1 MTTFTV
7 GEHDFLLDGHPHRI
21 LSGAIHYFRIH
32 PDQWA
37 DRIRK
42 ARLLGLNTIETYV
55 AWNAHE
61 PVRGA
66 WSWDG
71 GLDLA
76 AFLRTV
82 AAEGM
87 HAIVRPGPYM
97 CAEWSNGGLPAWL
110 FADCA
115 TGVGKAPGPGKAG
128 VRRDEPVYMAE
139 VERYLRRVY
148 EVVAPLQVDRGG
160 PVILVQIENEY
171 GAYGKDPAYL
181 RRLVRITRDAGI
193 TVPLTSVDQPTDQ
206 MLADGSLPELL
217 HTGSFGS
224 HSPDRLATL
233 RRHQPD
239 GPLMCME
246 YWDGWFDDWGAPHHT
261 TDAAAAAAD
270 LDDLLAAGASVNL
283 YMFCGG
289 TNPGYTNGAN
299 DKGTYEPIVTSY
311 DYDAPLDEAGRPGP
325 KYWAF
330 RRVLG
335 GYTDLPA
342 EQPDRPAPAP
352 VLAGR
357 FTAENDLA
365 DAVAAAGSWADAD
378 HLPTMDEMGQFAGLA
393 LYRTRIEL
401 DAPADLSFA
410 EVRDRAVVLAGDD
423 VVGLLERAAKRFSVS
438 LPASAYDLTVLVED
452 QGRVDYGPRIGEPKG
467 LIGPARL
474 GDTEISGWRYMPVPD
489 LPDAAPADGDT
500 VDGGT
505 ADAGARP
512 PVIRRGHLDAP
523 APVDLFLDTAG
534 WGKGAVWFNGVNLG
548 RFWVRGPQRTL
559 YIPAPL
565 VRPGHNDV
573 VVMDLHPG
581 PEPRL
586 VTCAEPILNA
596 PAGI

>member
-7 GEHDFLLDGHPHRI
+7 GERHFLLDGRPHRI

-37 DRIRK
+37 DRIHK

-61 PVRGA
+61 PARGR

-76 AFLRTV
+76 AFLQAV
-82 AAEGM
+82 ADEGM

-110 FADCA
+110 FRD
-115 TGVGKAPGPGKAG
+115 GRAG

-148 EVVAPLQVDRGG
+148 EVAAPLQVDRGG

-181 RRLVRITRDAGI
+181 RRLVQITRDAGI

-233 RRHQPD
+233 RRHQPE

-299 DKGTYEPIVTSY
+299 DKGSYEPIVTSY

-330 RRVLG
+330 REVLG
-335 GYTDLPA
+335 RYTELPA
-342 EQPDRPAPAP
+342 EVPARPSPAP
-352 VLAGR
+352 VLTGR
-357 FTAENDLA
+357 FTAENDLV
-365 DAVAAAGSWADAD
+365 DAVSVVSSWTEADR
-378 HLPTMDEMGQFAGLA
+378 LPTMDEMGQFAGLA
-393 LYRTRIEL
+393 LYRTRAEL
-401 DAPADLSFA
+401 GAAAELSFA
-410 EVRDRAVVLAGDD
+410 EVRDRAVVLAGDN
-423 VVGLLERAAKRFSVS
+423 VVGVLERAGKRFSVS
-438 LPASAYDLTVLVED
+438 LPAGAYDLTVLVED

-467 LIGPARL
+467 LIGPALL
-474 GDTEISGWRYMPVPD
+474 GDSVISGWRYMPVPD
-489 LPDAAPADGDT
+489 RPVTPAHGAPAR
-500 VDGGT
+500 
-505 ADAGARP
+505 AGR
-512 PVIRRGHLDAP
+512 PVIRHGHLDAS
-523 APVDLFLDTAG
+523 ASHDLFLNTAG

-548 RFWVRGPQRTL
+548 RFWDRGPQRTL
-559 YIPAPL
+559 YVPAPL
-565 VRPGHNDV
+565 VRAGRNDV
-573 VVMDLHPG
+573 VVMDLHPR
-581 PEPRL
+581 PDPRL
-586 VTCAEPILNA
+586 VTCAAPILNA
-596 PAGI
+596 PTGT